1 MEESEKRERTKGIGA
16 ERESGEDHRV
26 LKDMGKTLES
36 TWQVLESLKDSEQKS
51 DMVYLV
57 AMQRI
62 NYRAK

>member
-1 MEESEKRERTKGIGA
+1 MEESEQRERTKGIGA